1 MDAAT
6 LIRRARVGA
15 ALSQSELARRAG
27 VAQSVISAYENGRRE
42 PSLPQL
48 ERLVEATGNHLRVDI
63 ELGESVRGLPDTP
76 LGRRVRRRRAALLR
90 AVESVGARNL
100 RVFGSV
106 ARGDARSDSDVDLI
120 VEMPEGAGLFA
131 VLALEG
137 ELSRILG
144 VKVDLAPADSL
155 KPRVRAEAERD
166 AVTV

>member
-1 MDAAT
+1 
-6 LIRRARVGA
+6 
-15 ALSQSELARRAG
+15 
-27 VAQSVISAYENGRRE
+27 
-42 PSLPQL
+42 
-48 ERLVEATGNHLRVDI
+48 
-63 ELGESVRGLPDTP
+63 
-76 LGRRVRRRRAALLR
+76 LR
-90 AVESVGARNL
+90 AVESAGARNL

-106 ARGDARSDSDVDLI
+106 ARGDARSDSDVDLM